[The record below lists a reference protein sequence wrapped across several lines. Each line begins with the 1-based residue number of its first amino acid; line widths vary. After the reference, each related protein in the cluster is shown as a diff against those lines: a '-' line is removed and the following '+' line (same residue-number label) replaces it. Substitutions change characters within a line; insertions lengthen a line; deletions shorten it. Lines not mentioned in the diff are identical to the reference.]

1 MNSGCAHG
9 GASAGDEVE
18 PTAGAGS
25 AGDRA
30 GGTAAEAPGTGG
42 AAPAPEGKPRRLGK
56 WWVTI
61 HAVERWQQR
70 YAPTKTYN
78 EAFLELTHLS
88 TEALLI
94 EGQRRPD
101 GKAVY
106 LHTKYPEA
114 RFVVANDGRQDL
126 PTLVVILDAEGH
138 GTHRGMFARERRADN
153 PRKRD
158 GSTRKQRDR
167 HGERTRRR

>member
-1 MNSGCAHG
+1 MTGGSAHG
-9 GASAGDEVE
+9 GGSTGDVVA
-18 PTAGAGS
+18 TAEADPAVGRAGS
-25 AGDRA
+25 A
-30 GGTAAEAPGTGG
+30 AAYEPTTGG
-42 AAPAPEGKPRRLGK
+42 AAPAAEGKPRRLGN
-56 WWVTI
+56 WWITI

-78 EAFLELTHLS
+78 DAFLELTHLS

-101 GKAVY
+101 GKLVY
-106 LHTKYPEA
+106 LHTAYPEA

-138 GTHRGMFARERRADN
+138 GTHRGMFARERIADN

-167 HGERTRRR
+167 HGERPRRR